1 MPDSTK
7 TLCPYCGVGCG
18 LDVSPTANQS
28 WKVIGDRVHPSS
40 LGMVCVK
47 GATVAESLEKDRL
60 RYPQFRENLSDP
72 FKQISWEEA
81 LTKIVE
87 RIQTVI
93 ATQGVDGIC
102 MYGSGQLQTEDY

>member
-7 TLCPYCGVGCG
+7 TLCPYCGVVCG

-28 WKVIGDRVHPSS
+28 WKVTGDRLHPSS

-60 RYPQFRENLSDP
+60 HYPQFRENLSDP
-72 FKQISWEEA
+72 FKRISWEEA

-87 RIQTVI
+87 RIQVVT
-93 ATQGVDGIC
+93 AKQGVD
-102 MYGSGQLQTEDY
+102 